1 MINNYITTVKRSW
14 YRVFRNSKLLYGIL
28 SGLVLLGITVILFS
42 QFLQVIQHREGMAL
56 HDPLLEFLPARDVSL
71 YIFILLY
78 GTMVLFIIQNI
89 KNPVKFYFFIVSYSF
104 LLILRMVCIYLFP
117 LELPEKYIS
126 LEDPFIDNL
135 IYKGIAESKDL
146 FFSGHTAVLFLMY
159 LLCDHRVIKFIL
171 LASCFLLALLLLVQ
185 QAHYTVD
192 ILAAPVAAYLCYKAT
207 CYMHDRHFKELYR

>member
-28 SGLVLLGITVILFS
+28 GSVVLLGITVILFIL
-42 QFLQVIQHREGMAL
+42 FLQVIQHREGMVL
-56 HDPLLEFLPARDVSL
+56 YDPLLRLMPARDVSL

-78 GTMVLFIIQNI
+78 GTIVLFIIQNI
-89 KNPVKFYFFIVSYSF
+89 KNPVTFYFFIISYSF
-104 LLILRMVCIYLFP
+104 LLILRIVCIYLFP
-117 LELPEKYIS
+117 LELPDNYIS
-126 LEDPFIDNL
+126 LEDPFINNL
-135 IYKGIAESKDL
+135 IYHGITESKDL

-159 LLCDHRVIKFIL
+159 LLCDNRIIKYIL

-192 ILAAPVAAYLCYKAT
+192 ILAAPAAAFVCYKAT
-207 CYMHDRHFKELYR
+207 CYIHGRTRKKVNR